1 MINVTS
7 TFVRADIKTGKWY
20 NSHVTIDGCRA
31 QIVCEIK
38 ALIDSFLDDPE
49 LEDIYLSIA
58 TEIAQSHLEDL
69 ERTLEDLKND

>member
-7 TFVRADIKTGKWY
+7 TFVRANIKEGKCY

-31 QIVCEIK
+31 EIVCEIK

-49 LEDIYLSIA
+49 LEDIYLTYA
-58 TEIAQSHLEDL
+58 TEIAKAHVEDL
-69 ERTLEDLKND
+69 KRTLEDLKND